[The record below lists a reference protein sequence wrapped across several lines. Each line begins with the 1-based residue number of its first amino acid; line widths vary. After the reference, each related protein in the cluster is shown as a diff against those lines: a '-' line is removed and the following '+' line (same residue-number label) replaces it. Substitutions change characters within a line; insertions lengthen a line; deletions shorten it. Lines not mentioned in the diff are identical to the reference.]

1 MNDMVTRET
10 TAMTL
15 VVPDSGSI
23 MAKVIELA
31 SAPGTN
37 PEMFDRLVAWQER
50 EQARQAQAAFNDA
63 MSAAQS
69 EMQAIVRATP
79 NDQTRSKYAALEA
92 IDAAIRP
99 IYTRHGF
106 SLTFTE
112 VANDGPDLKIACIV
126 RRAGHSETFYL
137 SAAPDTVGPKGA
149 PNKTAVQGVG
159 SSVSYLRRYLTVMV
173 FNIALKGEDQD
184 GNRQRDTGEVISRFQ
199 VEELYRLL
207 ADVAFDPT
215 AIETNERGFLNS
227 FGFSAL
233 ASIKQI
239 PAGEFP
245 RLKAALLNK
254 KQDRRA
260 NIRTGA
266 AA

>member
-1 MNDMVTRET
+1 MNEIS
-10 TAMTL
+10 TAI

-23 MAKVIELA
+23 MSKVIELA

-50 EQARQAQAAFNDA
+50 EQARQAQTAFNDA

-79 NDQTRSKYAALEA
+79 NSATNSKYAALEA

-126 RRAGHSETFYL
+126 RRAGHNETFYL

-149 PNKTAVQGVG
+149 PNKTPVQGVG

-173 FNIALKGEDQD
+173 FNIALKGEDND
-184 GNRQRDTGEVISRFQ
+184 GNRQRREPDTGELIGRAQVAELRALMTETRILESVVLAKKAPDFSTIEALPAAAFVPIRNDLLSRKNI
-199 VEELYRLL
+199 L
-207 ADVAFDPT
+207 AQRA
-215 AIETNERGFLNS
+215 
-227 FGFSAL
+227 
-233 ASIKQI
+233 
-239 PAGEFP
+239 
-245 RLKAALLNK
+245 
-254 KQDRRA
+254 A
-260 NIRTGA
+260 NIQSGA